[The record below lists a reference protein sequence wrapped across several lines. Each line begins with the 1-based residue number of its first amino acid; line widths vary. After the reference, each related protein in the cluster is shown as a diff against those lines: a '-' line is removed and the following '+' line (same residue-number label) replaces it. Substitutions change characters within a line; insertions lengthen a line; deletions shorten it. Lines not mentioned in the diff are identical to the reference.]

1 MISSHE
7 FKARR
12 KRVLAAM
19 EPDSIALI
27 SAASVQFRNN
37 DTEYPYRQ
45 HSDFWYLTGFNEPD
59 AVAIL
64 ISGRKEGEFVLFNRP
79 RDPAKEVWTGFYA
92 GQEGAIKTFGADQAF
107 SIDQLG
113 EQLPTLLLNKK
124 RVYWLLGEDLIA
136 QQYVEA
142 AVKSLQRN
150 IRGGAT
156 APTEYV
162 DFATIVHEMRL
173 IKSEAEIECIQHAVD
188 ISVAA
193 HINVMKCCRPNLYE
207 YELEAQLLHDF
218 YQKGCRY
225 PAYPSIVGAGKN
237 SCILHYNDN
246 NAKIKDGDLILIDAG
261 SEFQGYA
268 SDLTRTFP
276 VNGRFSAEQ
285 KAIYSIV
292 LNAQEIVIQAI
303 KPGVARDYLETLA
316 QQCITE
322 GLVKIG
328 LLQGDV
334 KQLIEAKAFTQFYM
348 HRIGHWMGLDVHD
361 KGAYKKDGQWRHLQ
375 PGMVLTVEPG
385 IYIAENTEPVDK
397 KWWNIGVRIE
407 DDVLVT
413 ESGCRILSHA
423 LPKTITEIEAL
434 CTDAS
439 GN

>member
-1 MISSHE
+1 MREEIYVFFFFFFFS
-7 FKARR
+7 
-12 KRVLAAM
+12 
-19 EPDSIALI
+19 
-27 SAASVQFRNN
+27 
-37 DTEYPYRQ
+37 
-45 HSDFWYLTGFNEPD
+45 GF
-59 AVAIL
+59 
-64 ISGRKEGEFVLFNRP
+64 
-79 RDPAKEVWTGFYA
+79 
-92 GQEGAIKTFGADQAF
+92 
-107 SIDQLG
+107 
-113 EQLPTLLLNKK
+113 
-124 RVYWLLGEDLIA
+124 
-136 QQYVEA
+136 
-142 AVKSLQRN
+142 
-150 IRGGAT
+150 
-156 APTEYV
+156 
-162 DFATIVHEMRL
+162 
-173 IKSEAEIECIQHAVD
+173 
-188 ISVAA
+188 
-193 HINVMKCCRPNLYE
+193 
-207 YELEAQLLHDF
+207 
-218 YQKGCRY
+218 
-225 PAYPSIVGAGKN
+225 
-237 SCILHYNDN
+237 
-246 NAKIKDGDLILIDAG
+246 
-261 SEFQGYA
+261 
-268 SDLTRTFP
+268 FP